1 MNIEI
6 NKIPHPYE
14 VPEGYFDEMEEK
26 VMAQVQIQELKN
38 HEVSAQYF
46 EDLTSKI
53 LSQIKIESLKKVGI
67 PNVGKGYFDNLET
80 EILANTNL
88 DIFKTKSNPPTPAGY
103 FDKLEEQ
110 ILAKKNIDILKGGNM
125 PATPKGYFERL
136 EVDILGKTLD
146 QKKTFFLLQRG
157 GFKYFRNAAA
167 ILLISAISLFI
178 YKQTHPK
185 DAFSDISN
193 EEMIAYLA
201 DQPLTDL
208 QLASVVD
215 GAIAIPV
222 NLEVSDLELEQFIK
236 ENNI

>member
-6 NKIPHPYE
+6 NKIRPPYT
-14 VPEGYFDEMEEK
+14 VPVGYFDEMEEK
-26 VMAQVQIQELKN
+26 IMAQVQIQEFQH
-38 HEVSAQYF
+38 HEVSSQYF
-46 EDLTSKI
+46 EDLTSNI
-53 LSQIKIESLKKVGI
+53 LSQIKIEKLKKAGI
-67 PNVGKGYFDNLET
+67 PNVGKDYFDNLET
-80 EILANTNL
+80 EILAKTQL
-88 DIFKTKSNPPTPAGY
+88 DIFNTKGNLSTPLGY

-110 ILAKKNIDILKGGNM
+110 ILAKKNIDILKVANL
-125 PATPKGYFERL
+125 PATTKGYFERL
-136 EVDILGKTLD
+136 EHDILGKTVN
-146 QKKTFFLLQRG
+146 QKKVNFSLQRG

-167 ILLISAISLFI
+167 VLLISAISVLV
-178 YKQTHPK
+178 YKQSQPK

-215 GAIAIPV
+215 DAIAVPV
-222 NLEVSDLELEQFIK
+222 NLGVSDQELEQFIK